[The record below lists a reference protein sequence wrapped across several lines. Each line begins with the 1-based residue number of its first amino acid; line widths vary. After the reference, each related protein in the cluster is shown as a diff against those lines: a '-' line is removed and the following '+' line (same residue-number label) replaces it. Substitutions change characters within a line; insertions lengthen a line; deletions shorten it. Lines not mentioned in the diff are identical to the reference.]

1 MNVKYLMWGS
11 IVDWPPMV
19 RVVPTSLIVRMK
31 RLQSYDRRLLGK
43 IKYVLSMVH
52 VHHMIKMGLIQLVY
66 SNLFIM
72 FHVAMYFFT
81 N

>member
-11 IVDWPPMV
+11 IVDWPPMG

-43 IKYVLSMVH
+43 IIYVLSMVH
-52 VHHMIKMGLIQLVY
+52 IQHMIKMGVDLTCVFQALY
-66 SNLFIM
+66 TCCM
-72 FHVAMYFFT
+72 WQ
-81 N
+81 